1 MGDHDLTVLSYP
13 LKAIDL
19 IRMILVRCS
28 EIENIPRM
36 SGCCIT
42 NTLTTLV
49 HSA

>member
-1 MGDHDLTVLSYP
+1 MGDHDLTGSSYLS
-13 LKAIDL
+13 KAIDL
-19 IRMILVRCS
+19 IRMMLVRCS

-49 HSA
+49 YSE